1 MTVPIHIRVTELTEE
16 GLVPVKRTF
25 MPFMEGGKQIPY
37 LEYPVESIL
46 AENLFY
52 LIRDMELLPDM
63 SV

>member
-1 MTVPIHIRVTELTEE
+1 
-16 GLVPVKRTF
+16 
-25 MPFMEGGKQIPY
+25 MEGGKQIPY

-63 SV
+63 SVMIRFTDS